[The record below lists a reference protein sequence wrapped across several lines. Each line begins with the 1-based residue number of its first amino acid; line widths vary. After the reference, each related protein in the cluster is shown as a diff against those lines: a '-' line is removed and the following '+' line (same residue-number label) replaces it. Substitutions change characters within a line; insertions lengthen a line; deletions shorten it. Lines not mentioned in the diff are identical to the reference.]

1 MGPKINKISDKT
13 ENTTEKNEENDFNG
27 FLEDDVKEH
36 RNALSH
42 KVAILKKKQD
52 PINQCVQAEPC
63 SSSSNVN
70 QCVQAEPCSSSSN
83 VNTSTP
89 NISVYDEPPISPPP
103 NISVYDEP
111 PISPPI
117 YVYDEHYN
125 FDLFEDF
132 FEAIETGDNALRHYF
147 EMYEEIIFN
156 NDPAILEKLCGW

>member
-70 QCVQAEPCSSSSN
+70 
-83 VNTSTP
+83 TSTP
-89 NISVYDEPPISPPP
+89 KISVYDEPK
-103 NISVYDEP
+103 
-111 PISPPI
+111 I
-117 YVYDEHYN
+117 YVYDEDYN

-132 FEAIETGDNALRHYF
+132 FKAIETGDDALRHYF
-147 EMYEEIIFN
+147 EMYEDPIFN
-156 NDPAILEKLCGW
+156 NDPAILEKLCEYNIKT

>member
-13 ENTTEKNEENDFNG
+13 ENTTEKKEENDFNG
-27 FLEDDVKEH
+27 FLEDNVKEH

-89 NISVYDEPPISPPP
+89 NISVYDEPPISPP
-103 NISVYDEP
+103 
-111 PISPPI
+111 I

-132 FEAIETGDNALRHYF
+132 FEAIETGDDALRHYF
-147 EMYEEIIFN
+147 ELYEYELFN
-156 NDPAILEKLCGW
+156 NDPAILEKLMGE